1 MCKAH
6 LGCIIC
12 SYLRVWGHAPR
23 KIFKKLGVMRLNLEA
38 ILIATY
44 ITSNSNEILNQLM
57 ELSIIIVC

>member
-1 MCKAH
+1 MPQEKF
-6 LGCIIC
+6 
-12 SYLRVWGHAPR
+12 S
-23 KIFKKLGVMRLNLEA
+23 KLGVMRLNLEA